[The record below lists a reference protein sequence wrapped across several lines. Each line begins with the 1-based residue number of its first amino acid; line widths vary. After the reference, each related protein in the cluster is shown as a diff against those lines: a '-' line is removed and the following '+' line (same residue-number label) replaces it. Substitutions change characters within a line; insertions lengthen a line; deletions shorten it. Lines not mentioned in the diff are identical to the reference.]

1 MEKARIE
8 IDAKGWTGLELCTK
22 WEIKLVIQG

>member
-1 MEKARIE
+1 MEEVKIE
-8 IDAKGWTGLELCTK
+8 IDTKGWTGLELRTK